1 MDIAKIIGKDKF
13 EKLKKHLGGNLVW
26 IPKVGNLGTRDNNYF
41 EKRNNLI
48 RYFRAKGFTIRQI
61 AEKFFLSEKRV
72 YNILIS
78 HKDEN

>member
-1 MDIAKIIGKDKF
+1 MDITKIIGKNNF

-48 RYFRAKGFTIRQI
+48 RYFRAKGFTIKQI
-61 AEKFFLSEKRV
+61 AEKFSLSEKRV
-72 YNILIS
+72 YNIIDFY
-78 HKDEN
+78 KDKN